1 MTEPSDP
8 RSPEVPELAAL
19 APLVARVAQILQGGD
34 DPAARSAAAASVED
48 LRAVVARTE
57 PQGAVAGFDRREP
70 SAGGGDP
77 DGLAG
82 GAGVLPRGIDLAQ
95 IAAALA
101 TFAEWLRAPT
111 PDREARAERAM
122 SELQAVLGPLVGW
135 NPAREDAERRAQYRR
150 EARAALDE
158 IFPDK
163 PKR

>member
-82 GAGVLPRGIDLAQ
+82 GAGVP
-95 IAAALA
+95 
-101 TFAEWLRAPT
+101 FAEWLRAPT